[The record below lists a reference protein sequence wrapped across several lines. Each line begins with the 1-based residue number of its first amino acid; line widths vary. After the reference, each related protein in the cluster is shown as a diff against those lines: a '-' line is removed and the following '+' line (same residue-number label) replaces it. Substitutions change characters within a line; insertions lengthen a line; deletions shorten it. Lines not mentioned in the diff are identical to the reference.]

1 MNGIAGA
8 LSASGQLHV
17 RALYDYDAKD
27 DRTSL
32 SFSAGEIIQVIT
44 QLESGWWDGVLHGV
58 RGWFPSNY
66 CAVVNPPYDDGRGAR
81 AGVAAGDFQ
90 SEESEDEYSEHGLD
104 HTVNGMSSH
113 HNGAVTSSQEEAAFW
128 IPQATPDGRLFYF
141 NTLTGESTMELPLE
155 APMSANESGPR
166 DRTNIYIPDQTRP
179 PPELMTAG
187 YERNDDTD
195 YASTSETEDASM
207 TRRSKGSSH
216 RRRRSYVSDGVSPA
230 TSMDSLNNTSP
241 MNRSRTNITDASTAG
256 SFSALQQGIPPIGTT
271 MTSFANAHAAA
282 SAASLIPR
290 RFFDDAHAVPL
301 TWNTMVED
309 MRRAVQRYRE
319 VVTNGDRSEFVRK
332 AEDISDH
339 LRILLAA
346 GSGTTDNH
354 SGNPSIISNNKA
366 LYPHFREMMSRFS
379 KLVLSSHIAA
389 ADWPPPDSYQK
400 CLQEAEGVLH
410 GVYGFVEIARQQ
422 RGEEIPRLTPGFV
435 SGSRTAGN
443 WQSNGLTPRDPL
455 ASMSFMD
462 DEHDGLS
469 EPSAQ
474 LDQAL
479 LERMEDL
486 KRLIVSSIRRLDEQL
501 ILQEKLITPSR
512 HRMIGDAV
520 CRSGIQ
526 IVEVCRPYLST
537 VESINLAPIGSS
549 FTNPQLNDFAD
560 HKQKLYDATSDLIVA
575 CQGVASPLGDEWAEI
590 RGSSLEE
597 RLNRVRTVGRDLDT
611 SASQILFSL
620 QLLSELVPREGQA
633 QSKDL
638 HRLTGGGASYQ
649 QQHLRDNSKSSLRPA
664 LLADGG
670 QSQSYSEGLQPSDP
684 SADIQRNGENSKV
697 KRFFGEVPA
706 PVVPGRDSEDVPD
719 FLKLDHVGEI
729 GYDTKVNPPVLRGGT
744 LTALVEQLT
753 RHDRLES
760 PFNNTFLLTY
770 RSFTTAP
777 ELFEML
783 VKRWSIQPPYGLGGA
798 DLQMWVDK
806 KQKPIRFRVVNILKS
821 WFDNYWMEPNDDASQ
836 QLMQRVYTFAKG
848 TVQSTS
854 TPGAGPLLTA
864 VEQRRRGQDA
874 SSKRLVLTLN
884 SQAPP
889 PIIPKNMKKL
899 KFLDIDAL
907 EFARQLTIIESK
919 LYGKIRPTECL
930 SKTWQK
936 KILPGEPDPA
946 ENVKALILHSNQL
959 TNWVAQ
965 MILTQADVKRRVVVI
980 KHFVSIAE
988 KCRMLNNF
996 SCLTS
1001 IISALASAPIH
1012 RLSRTWSQVNSRT
1025 TQTLESMRKLMGST
1039 KNFLEYRE
1047 SLHKANPPC
1056 IPFFGIYLTDL
1067 TFIEDGNPS
1076 IIKKTQLINFAKR
1089 AKTADVI
1096 RDIQQYQNVPYSL
1109 QAVPELQEYILRN
1122 MQSAGDVHE
1131 MYERS
1136 LQVEPREREDEK
1148 IASTPGLAW
1157 QAQAYNVTP
1166 ATARGPYGKTAQV
1179 GNVALNLQSLGLDL
1193 WVRSQVLEGLVP
1205 IAEVVTARTDVL
1217 YGSFRAGMRTTGT
1230 NGTCGAFFF
1239 YHDDSQEIDMEV
1251 LSRQQFQGNNT
1262 LNLVLQSPAS
1272 ESAGFNAAGTAGFI
1286 PYALAFDPAAAFHEY
1301 RYDWLPGRVDMYV
1314 DGAWLHSFHDGVPDS
1329 PGAVHLIHW
1338 SDGDPGWSGGPP
1350 GEDAVLT
1357 VSYVRAYFNASGGAS
1372 ACLGDEGGAVSE
1384 ACEIPVDGPAAQPS
1398 VRPLSASATGAA
1410 GPTSIS
1416 THSGAGRSARRSS
1429 GTFVYAL
1436 LLLRFLEQ
1444 W

>member
-1 MNGIAGA
+1 MNGMSGP
-8 LSASGQLHV
+8 LSASSQLYV

-32 SFSAGEIIQVIT
+32 SFQAGEIIQVIT

-66 CAVVNPPYDDGRGAR
+66 CAVVNPPYDDGRNGR
-81 AGVAAGDFQ
+81 AAMLAGD
-90 SEESEDEYSEHGLD
+90 SEAEESEDEYPEHGLE
-104 HTVNGMSSH
+104 HTANGISSH
-113 HNGAVTSSQEEAAFW
+113 HNGGGMSTQEEAAFW

-155 APMSANESGPR
+155 APTSANESGPR

-179 PPELMTAG
+179 PPELMAAG
-187 YERNDDTD
+187 YERDDDTD
-195 YASTSETEDASM
+195 YASTSETEDASI
-207 TRRSKGSSH
+207 TRHSKGSSH
-216 RRRRSYVSDGVSPA
+216 RRRRSYLSEGVSPA

-241 MNRSRTNITDASTAG
+241 MTRSRTNLTNTSTTASFA
-256 SFSALQQGIPPIGTT
+256 AIQQGIPPIGTT
-271 MTSFANAHAAA
+271 MTSFANAPAAT

-290 RFFDDAHAVPL
+290 RFFDDTHAVPL

-319 VVTNGDRSEFVRK
+319 VITNGERSEFVRK

-339 LRILLAA
+339 LRLLLAA

-443 WQSNGLTPRDPL
+443 WQSNGLTPKDPL
-455 ASMSFMD
+455 TSMSFMD
-462 DEHDGLS
+462 DERDGLS
-469 EPSAQ
+469 EPTAQ

-501 ILQEKLITPSR
+501 ILREKLITPSR
-512 HRMIGDAV
+512 HRAIGDAV
-520 CRSGIQ
+520 CKTGVHV
-526 IVEVCRPYLST
+526 VEVCRPYLST
-537 VESINLAPIGSS
+537 IESINLAPIGSS

-560 HKQKLYDATSDLIVA
+560 HKQKLYDTTSDLIVA
-575 CQGVASPLGDEWAEI
+575 CQGVASPLGDEWAEV
-590 RGSSLEE
+590 RGPSLEE
-597 RLNRVRTVGRDLDT
+597 RLSRVRTVGRDLDT

-620 QLLSELVPREGQA
+620 QLLSELVPHEGQP
-633 QSKDL
+633 SGKDS
-638 HRLTGGGASYQ
+638 HRLTDGGASYQ
-649 QQHLRDNSKSSLRPA
+649 QHLRDHSKNSLRPVM
-664 LLADGG
+664 LAESG
-670 QSQSYSEGLQPSDP
+670 QSKSYTEGSQPSDP

-706 PVVPGRDSEDVPD
+706 PAIPGRESEEMPD
-719 FLKLDHVGEI
+719 YLKLDHEGEI
-729 GYDTKVNPPVLRGGT
+729 GYDTKVDPPILRGGT

-753 RHDRLES
+753 RHDRLDS

-783 VKRWSIQPPYGLGGA
+783 VKRWSIQPPYGLGGS
-798 DLQMWVDK
+798 DLQTWVDK

-836 QLMQRVYTFAKG
+836 QLMQRVHAFARD

-854 TPGAGPLLTA
+854 TPGAGPLMTA
-864 VEQRRRGQDA
+864 IEQRMRGQDA
-874 SSKRLVLTLN
+874 SGKRLVLTLN

-889 PIIPKNMKKL
+889 SIIPKNMKKL

-907 EFARQLTIIESK
+907 EFGRQLTIIESK

-936 KILPGEPDPA
+936 KILPGDADPA

-988 KCRMLNNF
+988 KCRTLNNF

-1012 RLSRTWSQVNSRT
+1012 RLSRTWSQVNART

-1067 TFIEDGNPS
+1067 TFIEDGIPS

-1109 QAVPELQEYILRN
+1109 AAVPELQEYILRN

-1148 IASTPGLAW
+1148 IARL
-1157 QAQAYNVTP
+1157 
-1166 ATARGPYGKTAQV
+1166 
-1179 GNVALNLQSLGLDL
+1179 L
-1193 WVRSQVLEGLVP
+1193 
-1205 IAEVVTARTDVL
+1205 
-1217 YGSFRAGMRTTGT
+1217 
-1230 NGTCGAFFF
+1230 
-1239 YHDDSQEIDMEV
+1239 
-1251 LSRQQFQGNNT
+1251 
-1262 LNLVLQSPAS
+1262 S
-1272 ESAGFNAAGTAGFI
+1272 ESGF
-1286 PYALAFDPAAAFHEY
+1286 L
-1301 RYDWLPGRVDMYV
+1301 
-1314 DGAWLHSFHDGVPDS
+1314 
-1329 PGAVHLIHW
+1329 
-1338 SDGDPGWSGGPP
+1338 
-1350 GEDAVLT
+1350 
-1357 VSYVRAYFNASGGAS
+1357 
-1372 ACLGDEGGAVSE
+1372 
-1384 ACEIPVDGPAAQPS
+1384 
-1398 VRPLSASATGAA
+1398 
-1410 GPTSIS
+1410 
-1416 THSGAGRSARRSS
+1416 
-1429 GTFVYAL
+1429 
-1436 LLLRFLEQ
+1436 
-1444 W
+1444 